1 MPHKKVALQLIEETL
16 KELESPKGSLLSAIQ
31 KLQRTSD
38 IINDDDKKIWCA
50 IQLGDTKYTKPIT
63 ELLKFVIEAE
73 NTKNK
78 SFQENLDKRIQ
89 ELAKLGVKANI
100 HYSDEELTLKN
111 IESGGGYNNI

>member
-1 MPHKKVALQLIEETL
+1 MLYMPHKKVALQLIEETL

-63 ELLKFVIEAE
+63 ELLKFVIETE
-73 NTKNK
+73 DTKTK
-78 SFQENLDKRIQ
+78 SFQEKLDKLIQ
-89 ELAKLGVKANI
+89 DLAKIGVKANI
-100 HYSDEELTLKN
+100 IIQMKN
-111 IESGGGYNNI
+111 SH

>member
-50 IQLGDTKYTKPIT
+50 IQLGDTK
-63 ELLKFVIEAE
+63 
-73 NTKNK
+73 
-78 SFQENLDKRIQ
+78 
-89 ELAKLGVKANI
+89 
-100 HYSDEELTLKN
+100 
-111 IESGGGYNNI
+111 

>member
-50 IQLGDTKYTKPIT
+50 IQLICVRCP
-63 ELLKFVIEAE
+63 
-73 NTKNK
+73 
-78 SFQENLDKRIQ
+78 
-89 ELAKLGVKANI
+89 GVF
-100 HYSDEELTLKN
+100 TR
-111 IESGGGYNNI
+111 IESITHWVSLFIRELSSKPTLFL

>member
-50 IQLGDTKYTKPIT
+50 IQLGDT
-63 ELLKFVIEAE
+63 
-73 NTKNK
+73 
-78 SFQENLDKRIQ
+78 
-89 ELAKLGVKANI
+89 
-100 HYSDEELTLKN
+100 
-111 IESGGGYNNI
+111 